1 MKAVGSQTSSAL
13 WELLFKSACL
23 HPLLWY
29 RTFPCSFLKNH
40 FIYLFLIALG
50 LCCCMWAFS
59 SCSEQELLFFGA
71 QASHFGGFSCW
82 AQILEQGLSSC
93 GAWAQLPHG
102 MWNLPRLGIKP
113 VSPALPGELL
123 TTTTREA
130 LECSYVP
137 EFFDNHSNW
146 QLLSM
151 C

>member
-1 MKAVGSQTSSAL
+1 MKAVGSQTSSA
-13 WELLFKSACL
+13 WELLFQSACL

-29 RTFPCSFLKNH
+29 RTLLWSFFLNN

-59 SCSEQELLFFGA
+59 SCSEQELLFISV

-93 GAWAQLPHG
+93 GAWAQLPHS
-102 MWNLPRLGIKP
+102 MWNLPRPGIKP
-113 VSPALPGELL
+113 MSPALPGELF

-130 LECSYVP
+130 LERSYVP
-137 EFFDNHSNW
+137 EFFENHSTR